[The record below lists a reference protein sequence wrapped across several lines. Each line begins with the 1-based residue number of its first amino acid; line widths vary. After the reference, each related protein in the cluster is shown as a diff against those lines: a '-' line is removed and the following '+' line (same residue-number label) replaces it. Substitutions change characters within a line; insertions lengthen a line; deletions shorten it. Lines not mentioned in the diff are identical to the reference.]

1 MPNNALRHSSSL
13 LLYLWWLTVAGTERA
28 QMRIG
33 ADGNGERTRHFLE
46 IIGKADNGGQI
57 TPAENVQAEAD
68 KFVVGEEEEEPQC
81 PHRERSVF
89 IEHLRPFVGRL
100 IGKSPMEMPS
110 VDECAKRCTQV
121 PNCAG
126 ANFLMDLNGEP
137 ICTLHSAVSAGAEA
151 ESPLEAM
158 FGLRRFCLR
167 RDPFDPIGRV
177 CSAPWTFQK
186 FARIRP
192 IEMSP
197 EFLLENGA
205 AERNYSAIYSLDECL
220 QQCHR
225 NPNCAGAL
233 YSQRERR
240 CRLSKV
246 SPQNVHGIRAHF
258 RHDAEWDLYEL
269 NCIRGPLN
277 PTRCAFH
284 RIRHAG
290 FTSPF
295 TVLLHGVASAEEC
308 QSACMA
314 FLQALSLGQTRQT
327 TTICR
332 AWTHHA
338 SSSRCFLSHLALR
351 SLGRSVLEQMDPELS
366 SGEVDECMDFKL
378 DCHAHS
384 LTLSGFSPLK
394 LFRGH
399 VQPKRAA
406 AAANCAQLRIDS
418 AVHAF
423 RVNLPFTRC
432 AFEKSSGEQ
441 YTRHT
446 NTLMIKEAS
455 TELITARD
463 KTVQVN
469 CYLRRKPFAAVV
481 TPSTIATNFGGPPL
495 LNVRF
500 RTVHN
505 NTDDDDD
512 EAEQHVEAGAVPK
525 AVHAPQQ
532 QQMLST
538 RVLLV
543 PSSSPSA
550 EDDDGA
556 KRRLRGGQRQQ
567 SEGPAYRLEVLDAS
581 GLPVQQKVEL
591 GKPGFLEIRRRVF
604 AEEHKFDGDNDG
616 SLLLSDLKAMDSAN
630 VANAVP
636 LIDSDGCVTNASMV
650 TSIQR
655 MDANRIRIGIRFS
668 GFGDKAR
675 VAYQG
680 IVKRCEFGCLLDCN
694 RHFYIGA
701 QQLSDS
707 EAANFGTDAQ
717 NVPSSAAGGDQNP
730 AAQFKSLTAPDG
742 GVDTESN
749 DQHQQD
755 YATDGQLPFL
765 VDNMF
770 GTGTPPT
777 PLRLHRRA
785 IPMPAE
791 GAERPNR
798 HFQLRDDIWE
808 VRTHGMEAVV
818 VNGTGRDEAPVD
830 DKENFRPLKK
840 QMFACLRDISVLLA
854 ALQAVLLLVCAY
866 LLYVRLSFWLLNVNL
881 AASAFLRRF
890 IAAFARVQP
899 PSQRQQPSPE
909 AISVQRPHERTE
921 IIGNLNPN
929 LALKQ

>member
-1 MPNNALRHSSSL
+1 MPNNAPLRHSSYF
-13 LLYLWWLTVAGTERA
+13 LLYLWWLTVVATERA

-46 IIGKADNGGQI
+46 IGKVDNGAQI
-57 TPAENVQAEAD
+57 MPVETVRAGAE
-68 KFVVGEEEEEPQC
+68 KFVVGEEEEQQC
-81 PHRERSVF
+81 PQRERSVF

-126 ANFLMDLNGEP
+126 ANFLLDLNGTFAGPNATNDDNLSRMDPPCEQFKMFSEP
-137 ICTLHSAVSAGAEA
+137 
-151 ESPLEAM
+151 
-158 FGLRRFCLR
+158 F
-167 RDPFDPIGRV
+167 
-177 CSAPWTFQK
+177 
-186 FARIRP
+186 
-192 IEMSP
+192 
-197 EFLLENGA
+197 
-205 AERNYSAIYSLDECL
+205 
-220 QQCHR
+220 
-225 NPNCAGAL
+225 
-233 YSQRERR
+233 
-240 CRLSKV
+240 
-246 SPQNVHGIRAHF
+246 
-258 RHDAEWDLYEL
+258 
-269 NCIRGPLN
+269 
-277 PTRCAFH
+277 
-284 RIRHAG
+284 
-290 FTSPF
+290 
-295 TVLLHGVASAEEC
+295 GVA
-308 QSACMA
+308 
-314 FLQALSLGQTRQT
+314 
-327 TTICR
+327 
-332 AWTHHA
+332 
-338 SSSRCFLSHLALR
+338 
-351 SLGRSVLEQMDPELS
+351 
-366 SGEVDECMDFKL
+366 GEVDECMDFKL

-406 AAANCAQLRIDS
+406 AAANCAPLRIDS
-418 AVHAF
+418 AVHEF
-423 RVNLPFTRC
+423 RVHLPFTRC
-432 AFEKSSGEQ
+432 AFEKSSSEQ

-446 NTLMIKEAS
+446 NTLMVKEAS

-469 CYLRRKPFAAVV
+469 CYLRRKPFAVAV

-505 NTDDDDD
+505 KTDDDD
-512 EAEQHVEAGAVPK
+512 EAEQHEAGAVPK
-525 AVHAPQQ
+525 AIHAPQQ

-543 PSSSPSA
+543 PSSPPSA

-581 GLPVQQKVEL
+581 GFPVQQKVEL
-591 GKPGFLEIRRRVF
+591 GKPGFLEIRRRAF
-604 AEEHKFDGDNDG
+604 TDEHKFDGDDG
-616 SLLLSDLKAMDSAN
+616 SLLLSDLKAMDSEN
-630 VANAVP
+630 VENAVP
-636 LIDSDGCVTNASMV
+636 LIDSNGCVTNASMV

-701 QQLSDS
+701 HQLSDS
-707 EAANFGTDAQ
+707 EAVNFGIDAQ
-717 NVPSSAAGGDQNP
+717 NVPNSAAGGGQNP
-730 AAQFKSLTAPDG
+730 VAAQFKLSTAPDDG
-742 GVDTESN
+742 LGTESD
-749 DQHQQD
+749 DQQQHH
-755 YATDGQLPFL
+755 YATDGRLPFL
-765 VDNMF
+765 VDNKF

-791 GAERPNR
+791 GGGERPNR

-818 VNGTGRDEAPVD
+818 NGTGRDEATVD
-830 DKENFRPLKK
+830 DKENFRPLNK

-854 ALQAVLLLVCAY
+854 ALQAVLLLICAY

-881 AASAFLRRF
+881 ATSAFLRRF

-899 PSQRQQPSPE
+899 PPFQHQQPSPE
-909 AISVQRPHERTE
+909 AISIQRPHERTE
-921 IIGNLNPN
+921 IVDNLNPN

>member
-1 MPNNALRHSSSL
+1 
-13 LLYLWWLTVAGTERA
+13 
-28 QMRIG
+28 MRIG
-33 ADGNGERTRHFLE
+33 ADENGERTRHFLE
-46 IIGKADNGGQI
+46 IGKADNGGQI
-57 TPAENVQAEAD
+57 TPVETVAAGAE
-68 KFVVGEEEEEPQC
+68 KFVVGEEEEQQC
-81 PHRERSVF
+81 PQRERSVF

-126 ANFLMDLNGEP
+126 ANFLLDLNGEP
-137 ICTLHSAVSAGAEA
+137 ICTLHSFGSAGAEA

-167 RDPFDPIGRV
+167 RDPFDPIGTV

-220 QQCHR
+220 QH
-225 NPNCAGAL
+225 PNCAGAL

-258 RHDAEWDLYEL
+258 RHDAEWDLPPEPDPVRVPPHSPRRLHLSLY
-269 NCIRGPLN
+269 RTP
-277 PTRCAFH
+277 PRR
-284 RIRHAG
+284 RIRRG
-290 FTSPF
+290 MPKR
-295 TVLLHGVASAEEC
+295 LHGIPSGTFAGPNATNDDN
-308 QSACMA
+308 
-314 FLQALSLGQTRQT
+314 LSRMDPPCEQ
-327 TTICR
+327 
-332 AWTHHA
+332 
-338 SSSRCFLSHLALR
+338 CFLSHLALR
-351 SLGRSVLEQMDPELS
+351 SLGRSVLEQMEPELS

-406 AAANCAQLRIDS
+406 AAANCAPLRIDS
-418 AVHAF
+418 AVHEF
-423 RVNLPFTRC
+423 RVHLPFTRC
-432 AFEKSSGEQ
+432 AFEKSSSEQ

-446 NTLMIKEAS
+446 NTLMVKEAS

-469 CYLRRKPFAAVV
+469 CYLRRKPFSVAV

-505 NTDDDDD
+505 KTDDDD
-512 EAEQHVEAGAVPK
+512 EAEQHEAGAVPK
-525 AVHAPQQ
+525 AIHAPQQ

-543 PSSSPSA
+543 PSSPPSA

-581 GLPVQQKVEL
+581 GFPVQQKVEL
-591 GKPGFLEIRRRVF
+591 GKPGFLEIRRRAF
-604 AEEHKFDGDNDG
+604 TDEHKFDGDDG
-616 SLLLSDLKAMDSAN
+616 SLLLSDLKAMDSEN
-630 VANAVP
+630 VENAVP

-701 QQLSDS
+701 HQLSDS
-707 EAANFGTDAQ
+707 EAAAKIR
-717 NVPSSAAGGDQNP
+717 
-730 AAQFKSLTAPDG
+730 AAQFKSSTAPDDG
-742 GVDTESN
+742 LGTESD
-749 DQHQQD
+749 DQQQHH
-755 YATDGQLPFL
+755 YATDGRLPFL
-765 VDNMF
+765 VDNKF

-791 GAERPNR
+791 GGGERPNR

-818 VNGTGRDEAPVD
+818 NGTGRDEATVD
-830 DKENFRPLKK
+830 DKENFRPLNK

-854 ALQAVLLLVCAY
+854 ALQAVLLLICAY

-881 AASAFLRRF
+881 ATSAFLRRF

-899 PSQRQQPSPE
+899 PPFQHQQPSPE
-909 AISVQRPHERTE
+909 AISIQRPHERTE
-921 IIGNLNPN
+921 IVENLNPN